1 MHVSSS
7 GDLLPPL
14 SSSEGGGDPGV
25 TVDGDLAP
33 VAAADAAPSAVGRY
47 LIVRELGRG
56 GMGVVYLA
64 YDPKLDRK
72 VALKVLRGLAGAAG
86 DRTLTAGRARLLRE
100 AQALA
105 KLSHP
110 NVVQVYDVD
119 IWEGTLYLTMEYVA
133 GQALSQWLVAASR
146 RWRDVLGVFLQA
158 GEGLA
163 AAHERGIVHRDFKPG
178 NVLVGDDGA
187 VKVLDFGLAKRE
199 DPAAADR
206 ALSPGGAVSAAPAE
220 EAEVVDMARSASNI
234 ALTMEGRRVGTPAYM
249 SPEQHLG
256 IEAGPAG
263 DQFSF
268 CVSLWEALYGEAP
281 FAGETFAEK
290 TRNVLEGNL
299 REPPADAGVPI
310 WVRRVLERGLA
321 VQASDRFPS
330 MADLLAALRRDPAR
344 RRLRIAM
351 AAAVLAGVVGLGG
364 AAYTVQ
370 GASLARCEAAGRAE
384 VAALDRAGL
393 FEALRRGFAATKLA
407 YAGEAADRVVALLRR
422 RIDAWQA
429 AQASLCRAREA
440 AGRGAEASFDARAA
454 CLQRVMV
461 QTRTILEAMA
471 DPTPALVERAAEA
484 VGGLSPVDACLSYE
498 PPDAARDRS
507 EQDRAR
513 ARALLERVA
522 RAAALASASKASE
535 AAEVAAEAAAEA
547 AEAGFNDV
555 EARAL
560 LYVADAARQRGET
573 SASTEALARAARLA
587 ASAGDAEAEFLAYTA
602 LAYTEMDHAGD
613 PAVAAAHLVAAEAAA
628 SRAGPSDVRSE
639 ILETLRG
646 GVALARGRVAR
657 AAAAFERALALA
669 ERAHGP
675 SSPRMVVTQ
684 TNLATALARLGKR
697 DEARARYEAALA
709 VVEETMGPS
718 HPRAGTILLNLAN
731 LAVLDRDFG
740 RARKHLAR
748 ARAIFEGTDP
758 AHLAT
763 VLSVEG
769 TAARMAGDLDEAA
782 ARLAAALAALERAG
796 EAGASR
802 TPALAA
808 QLAEVE
814 LRRGRAAAA
823 YDTAR
828 SVLAG
833 GGGRDGVD
841 ARVRGRLLAVACQ
854 AGGDLEDPAARAER
868 CARAAALLAGQGKA
882 AARIRLLLEA
892 AAAALAAGEPSRA
905 ADWAD
910 QAREAMD
917 ERAGEIPPRLVARA
931 LVLAVEGRLAAG
943 RRDEARGLLRTA
955 LAGANEQTLAKDPE
969 IGRLLRRLEVG
980 AR

>member
-14 SSSEGGGDPGV
+14 SSNEGGVAPGV
-25 TVDGDLAP
+25 TVDGDLATE
-33 VAAADAAPSAVGRY
+33 AAADAAPSVVGRY

-72 VALKVLRGLAGAAG
+72 VALKVLRGLAGAAA

-133 GQALSQWLVAASR
+133 GEALSQWLKVAPR
-146 RWRDVLGVFLQA
+146 RWREVLGVFLQA

-178 NVLVGDDGA
+178 NVLVGEDGS

-199 DPAAADR
+199 DTAAADG
-206 ALSPGGAVSAAPAE
+206 APEPGGSSAAAPAQ

-234 ALTMEGRRVGTPAYM
+234 ALTMAGRRVGTPAYM

-281 FAGETFAEK
+281 FAGGTFAEK
-290 TRNVLEGNL
+290 TRNVIEGNL
-299 REPPADAGVPI
+299 REPPVDAGVPV
-310 WVRRVLERGLA
+310 WVRRVLERGLS
-321 VQASDRFPS
+321 VQVSERFPS

-344 RRLRIAM
+344 RRVRIVA
-351 AAAVLAGVVGLGG
+351 AAAVLAGVVGLAG

-384 VAALDRAGL
+384 AAALDHAGL
-393 FEALRRGFAATKLA
+393 FEALRRGFAATKLT
-407 YAGEAADRVVALLRR
+407 YADEAADRVTVLLRR
-422 RIDAWQA
+422 RVETWRA
-429 AQASLCRAREA
+429 AHASLCRAREA

-454 CLQRVMV
+454 CLQRAMV
-461 QTRTILEAMA
+461 QTRTMLEAMA
-471 DPTPALVERAAEA
+471 DPTPELVERAAEA
-484 VGGLSPVDACLSYE
+484 VGSLPPVEACLSYE
-498 PPDAARDRS
+498 PPAAARDRS
-507 EQDRAR
+507 EQEQTR
-513 ARALLERVA
+513 ARALLARVA
-522 RAAALASASKASE
+522 RSAALASASKAAE
-535 AAEVAAEAAAEA
+535 AADVAAEVASEAEAA
-547 AEAGFNDV
+547 GFDDV
-555 EARAL
+555 QARAL

-573 SASTEALARAARLA
+573 SVSTEALARAARLA
-587 ASAGDAEAEFLAYTA
+587 ASAGDADAEFLAYTA
-602 LAYTEMDHAGD
+602 LAYTEMDHDGD
-613 PAVAAAHLVAAEAAA
+613 PAVAEAHLVAAEAAA
-628 SRAGPSDVRSE
+628 ARAGPSDVRSE

-646 GVALARGRVAR
+646 GVELARGRVAR
-657 AAAAFERALALA
+657 AAEAFERARSLA

-684 TNLATALARLGKR
+684 TNLATALARLGRR

-718 HPRAGTILLNLAN
+718 HPRAGTILVNLAN
-731 LAVLDRDFG
+731 LAVLDQDFG
-740 RARKHLAR
+740 RARTILAR
-748 ARAIFEGTDP
+748 ARSIFEGTDP
-758 AHLAT
+758 VHLAT
-763 VLSVEG
+763 VLAVEG
-769 TAARMAGDLDEAA
+769 TAARMAGDLDTAA
-782 ARLAAALAALERAG
+782 ARFAAALAALERAG

-802 TPALAA
+802 KPALAA

-823 YDTAR
+823 YGTAH

-833 GGGRDGVD
+833 GGGGDGVD
-841 ARVRGRLLAVACQ
+841 ARVRERLLAVACQ
-854 AGGDLEDPAARAER
+854 AGAGLEEPSKRAER
-868 CARAAALLAGQGKA
+868 CAQAAALLDGQGKA
-882 AARIRLLLEA
+882 PARIRLLLEA
-892 AAAALAAGEPSRA
+892 AEAALAAGEPMRA
-905 ADWAD
+905 AEWAD
-910 QAREAMD
+910 RVRAAMD
-917 ERAGEIPPRLVARA
+917 GRSGGIPPRLVARA
-931 LVLAVEGRLAAG
+931 LALAVEGRVAAG
-943 RRDEARGLLRTA
+943 RRDEARGLLRAT
-955 LAGANEQTLAKDPE
+955 LSGAKKRSLAKDPE
-969 IGRLLRRLEVG
+969 IGRLRRRLGVG